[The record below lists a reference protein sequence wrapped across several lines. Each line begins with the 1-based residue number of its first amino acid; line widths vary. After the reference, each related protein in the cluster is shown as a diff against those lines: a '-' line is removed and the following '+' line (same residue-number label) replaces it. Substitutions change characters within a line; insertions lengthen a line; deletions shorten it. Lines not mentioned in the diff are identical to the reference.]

1 MNSDVDK
8 AIATESAEQAPANE
22 RADDVFLRTLGEN
35 VRAMRADLGMTR
47 KMLASASG
55 VSERFLAQLESG
67 TGNASVLVLRQI
79 AKALETSVER
89 LIAERESPSAASPT
103 PSSSTIENV
112 LRMVTRLSPADV
124 ARVRQVII
132 QEPGALANKRR
143 SERLALIGLR
153 GAGKSTIG
161 AQLAQELGLPF
172 LELDRLV
179 EQASGLSLNAL
190 FDLYGQ
196 SAFRRFERQCLEQVL
211 KNHPRFV
218 LATGGG
224 IVSAP
229 ETFERLLESCY
240 TIWLKATPRE
250 HMDRVIAQGDMRPMA
265 KNPAA
270 MTDLERILREREPLY
285 SQADL
290 TVNTIDT
297 SVDKITRSLA
307 EKLTPLPK

>member
-143 SERLALIGLR
+143 SERVALIGLR

-179 EQASGLSLNAL
+179 EQTSGLSLNAL

-211 KNHPRFV
+211 KSHPRFV